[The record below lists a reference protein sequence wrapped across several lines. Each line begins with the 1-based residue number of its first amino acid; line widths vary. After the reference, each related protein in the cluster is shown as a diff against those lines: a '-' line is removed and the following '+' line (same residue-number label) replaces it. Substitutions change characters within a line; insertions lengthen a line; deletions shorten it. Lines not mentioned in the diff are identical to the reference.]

1 MYILTDD
8 LEEMS
13 LTDEQREY
21 LAGMGFIYDA
31 GDGQYIAFEDTT
43 LEEIETVLMKAGLT
57 A

>member
-13 LTDEQREY
+13 LNDEQREY